1 MALGVRAKLVLLSL
15 AIVMAV
21 SLGFTI
27 LHTRLAQGWVED
39 DLRDRAVAFAREIA
53 ATIGDRRE
61 FENTTSLQSQI
72 RQILGVR
79 PNVLQ
84 LDILAFRPDTTTVV
98 ATSHPT
104 SRLPFRR
111 QDADEVGR
119 GRTLSRLIRRS
130 GERAWEVMT
139 PIVLD
144 GDTVGADTASRPPTA
159 STSSSH
165 SSRPRSQAMAPVS
178 VYSSPARSYAST
190 GGTSVWKARRG

>member
-144 GDTVGADTASRPPTA
+144 GDTVGAVAVLFSFRRADALAFRSDMWRWVSRQARP
-159 STSSSH
+159 SWWSSS
-165 SSRPRSQAMAPVS
+165 
-178 VYSSPARSYAST
+178 
-190 GGTSVWKARRG
+190 